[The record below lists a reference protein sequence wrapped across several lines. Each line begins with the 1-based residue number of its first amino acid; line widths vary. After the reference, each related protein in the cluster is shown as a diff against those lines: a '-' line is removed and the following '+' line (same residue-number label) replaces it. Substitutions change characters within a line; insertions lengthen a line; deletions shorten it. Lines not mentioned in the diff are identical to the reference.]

1 MENLNVAMCMEIHVW
16 LNGLN
21 VFKPFWQL
29 LSAACNSARRL
40 VVKTSYFPFRRDNAF
55 GRAFIDSNGRHCNS
69 NKVEKV
75 KVFIQP

>member
-55 GRAFIDSNGRHCNS
+55 GGPSLIAMGDIAIAT
-69 NKVEKV
+69 K
-75 KVFIQP
+75 